1 MEHMI
6 YTRETHPDTHTHT
19 HTQASSE
26 DAAPVF
32 NDTHTH
38 THIHTDFHV
47 FHRCNGFYSFSQLLW
62 LNSRMKFF
70 VFETISS
77 DL

>member
-19 HTQASSE
+19 QASSE

-32 NDTHTH
+32 NDTH